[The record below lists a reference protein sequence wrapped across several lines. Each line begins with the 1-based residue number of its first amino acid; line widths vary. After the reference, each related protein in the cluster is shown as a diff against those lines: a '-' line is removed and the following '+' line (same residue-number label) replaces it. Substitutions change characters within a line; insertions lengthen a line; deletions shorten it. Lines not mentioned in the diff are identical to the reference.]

1 MGGLKRREDSDI
13 QATAR
18 YAIIALVFLPF
29 LPDHAYGP
37 YGAWN
42 PRQLWLVV
50 ALVTGLSFAGY
61 IASKKLGAAR
71 GTIAAAAIAATVSS
85 TAVISELSRRL
96 RNPAEEPTILRAGIA
111 AASAVMFLRVLE
123 IGRASCRER
132 VCQYG

>member
-18 YAIIALVFLPF
+18 YAIIALVILPI

-61 IASKKLGAAR
+61 IARKKLGAAR
-71 GTIAAAAIAATVSS
+71 GPIAAAAIAATVSS
-85 TAVISELSRRL
+85 TALISQLSRRL
-96 RNPAEEPTILRAGIA
+96 PNPPVEPHNLPPGHTEKTPGRNR
-111 AASAVMFLRVLE
+111 
-123 IGRASCRER
+123 C
-132 VCQYG
+132 

>member
-1 MGGLKRREDSDI
+1 MRAALGFDIIAVAAAGVAMLVLAMREQLHGWLKRLEDSDI

-18 YAIIALVFLPF
+18 YAIIALVILPI

-61 IASKKLGAAR
+61 IASNK
-71 GTIAAAAIAATVSS
+71 
-85 TAVISELSRRL
+85 
-96 RNPAEEPTILRAGIA
+96 P
-111 AASAVMFLRVLE
+111 
-123 IGRASCRER
+123 IGRASSRER
-132 VCQYG
+132 VVQ

>member
-1 MGGLKRREDSDI
+1 MREQLHGWLKRLEDSDI

-18 YAIIALVFLPF
+18 YAIIALVILPF

-61 IASKKLGAAR
+61 VASKKLGAAR
-71 GTIAAAAIAATVSS
+71 GTIAAAAIAATRSEEH
-85 TAVISELSRRL
+85 TAELQSLMRISY
-96 RNPAEEPTILRAGIA
+96 A
-111 AASAVMFLRVLE
+111 
-123 IGRASCRER
+123 
-132 VCQYG
+132 